1 MRTITRREANGLQ
14 LMSAEMVIA
23 GKDTRKQFPLAE
35 KFPMHFRKTYFP
47 GRLRADPS
55 VEFDNQQLAAEIL
68 DAPPPIGFTKE
79 TFRSCF
85 VPGKPYS
92 RLTPFGAEPVENNV
106 GIAGEI
112 DLATAAGLWWLC
124 SQAFD
129 QLTRLHAAG
138 LVHGDMEL
146 HNIAVAPSPVGAVL
160 IDFELARRKKD
171 LSPEDWAKLTKADFT
186 ELLKEA
192 VYLQCAL
199 GRQPGPMADMAMNR
213 IGELFPSPGRFER
226 SIRRQAA
233 A

>member
-1 MRTITRREANGLQ
+1 M
-14 LMSAEMVIA
+14 
-23 GKDTRKQFPLAE
+23 
-35 KFPMHFRKTYFP
+35 
-47 GRLRADPS
+47 
-55 VEFDNQQLAAEIL
+55 
-68 DAPPPIGFTKE
+68 
-79 TFRSCF
+79 
-85 VPGKPYS
+85 
-92 RLTPFGAEPVENNV
+92 ENNV
-106 GIAGEI
+106 GIAAEI

-146 HNIAVAPSPVGAVL
+146 HNIAVAPAPLGAVL
-160 IDFELARRKKD
+160 IDFELARRQKD
-171 LSPEDWAKLTKADFT
+171 LSPEEWAKLTKNDFT

-199 GRQPGPMADMAMNR
+199 GRQPGPLADMAIER

-226 SIRRQAA
+226 TIRRQAA